1 MTADQNRA
9 AVASVVTLYYRVK
22 IQSDLADVT
31 WKVGY
36 VLLWSQVE
44 MFAGVTAS
52 SMPAVRQFFS
62 RQERLMSWGS
72 SLKRTFIGASSRKSS
87 NAGASQL
94 GGHVATLRPYES
106 STEKKTATETQKV
119 AQGNKDLEAARI
131 DSHAH
136 VSRDSASS
144 LVKDDA
150 SISFKSISV
159 GSW

>member
-1 MTADQNRA
+1 
-9 AVASVVTLYYRVK
+9 
-22 IQSDLADVT
+22 
-31 WKVGY
+31 
-36 VLLWSQVE
+36 

-62 RQERLMSWGS
+62 RQDRLVSWGS

-87 NAGASQL
+87 NAESSQL

-106 STEKKTATETQKV
+106 GTEKKTAAEHGV
-119 AQGNKDLEAARI
+119 AQGDEDLEAARI

-136 VSRDSASS
+136 VSRDSAST
-144 LVKDDA
+144 LGKDDA
-150 SISFKSISV
+150 SFSFKSISV